1 MRAIEL
7 ANELESYTFGPNA
20 AIELR
25 KEIALELRKLVTEN
39 QRLSNLCKHCTELKS
54 EALMLVHDFD
64 PSLAGECDCKR

>member
-7 ANELESYTFGPNA
+7 ANELESYTFGPIA

-25 KEIALELRKLVTEN
+25 KEIALELRALANEN
-39 QRLSNLCKHCTELKS
+39 LRLQSLCKHCAELKS

-64 PSLAGECDCKR
+64 PTLASECQCKR